1 MQNGAPP
8 PFRPAGP
15 QAPPPAASALRG
27 PTGRQAWRAGG
38 PGLPIRGVS
47 GYRPAGRFSLSA
59 FEGRHVAAA
68 SSAPRFSLRSDIP
81 WTAKPRLLYPAT
93 RRWALGLFPVWGHDR
108 QDCDE
113 HIFSFLWS
121 KGAGVKS
128 WVRVRW
134 PLRGPA
140 KQLPRGVPSFRSAAS
155 GVGSPGGC
163 SALSAFGVIRPHLRA
178 RPRA

>member
-15 QAPPPAASALRG
+15 QALPPAASALRG

-81 WTAKPRLLYPAT
+81 WTAKPRLLTRPPA
-93 RRWALGLFPVWGHDR
+93 AGHWGYFRFGATTDKTAMNTYSH
-108 QDCDE
+108 
-113 HIFSFLWS
+113 FS
-121 KGAGVKS
+121 GVK
-128 WVRVRW
+128 
-134 PLRGPA
+134 A
-140 KQLPRGVPSFRSAAS
+140 QE
-155 GVGSPGGC
+155 
-163 SALSAFGVIRPHLRA
+163 
-178 RPRA
+178 